1 MQPSALPVLPPCPP
15 VPVIAAALP
24 LPGRTR
30 TGLPPLPFSLPG
42 DMALSVSWSPPS
54 VADSAAPAGSAPA
67 QPNIA
72 PKRAAASA
80 AATTPPSA
88 PAAPAGSLIALFA
101 AGQRYRSD
109 ISNEDY
115 HADRSCVSTNGLKV
129 ILRSPAHFQD
139 YLSRPR
145 KQTPALAFGSAIH
158 ARLLEPE
165 RFAAEYVTAP
175 HLDKRSKE
183 WKAFEEA
190 NAGKRILTAEQAEI
204 LDGLAAQVGR
214 HTSASTLIRGGLK
227 EHTIVWQDEESQV
240 WLKIRPDC
248 FSLDFE
254 TGICLDPK
262 STEDAS
268 ERAFARDCVNYDYDL
283 QAAVYSEGLRIAFGR
298 EFEFAFL
305 ALEKSSP
312 YGVKL
317 YGAPP
322 AMLARGRRRMRE
334 ALATLKQCRDTN
346 SWPCYQPDGGY
357 EMLEWPRW
365 AG

>member
-1 MQPSALPVLPPCPP
+1 MQPSALPALPPCSP
-15 VPVIAAALP
+15 VPVISAALP
-24 LPGRTR
+24 LPGSTR
-30 TGLPPLPFSLPG
+30 TGLPPLPVSLPG
-42 DMALSVSWSPPS
+42 DMALSVSWAPPS
-54 VADSAAPAGSAPA
+54 VADPAAPSGAAPA

-72 PKRAAASA
+72 PKRAAPSA
-80 AATTPPSA
+80 AATTPSA

-101 AGQRYRSD
+101 AGHRYRSD
-109 ISNEDY
+109 ISNEVY
-115 HADRSCVSTNGLKV
+115 HADRSCVFSSGLKV

-139 YLSRPR
+139 CLNRPR
-145 KQTPALAFGSAIH
+145 KQTPALFFGTAIH

-165 RFAAEYVTAP
+165 RFAAEFVTAP
-175 HLDKRSKE
+175 RLDKRSKE

-190 NAGKRILTAEQAEI
+190 NACKQILTAEQTEI
-204 LDGLAAQVGR
+204 LDGLAARVAR
-214 HTSASTLIRGGLK
+214 HNSASTLIRGGLK
-227 EHTIVWQDEESQV
+227 EHTIVWQDDESGV

-248 FSLDFE
+248 FSLDLE
-254 TGICLDPK
+254 TGICLDLK

-268 ERAFARDCVNYDYDL
+268 DIAFARDCVNYDYDL

-298 EFEFAFL
+298 EFEFVFL

-334 ALATLKQCRDTN
+334 ALARLRPIFYSSKITTPVWQ
-346 SWPCYQPDGGY
+346 
-357 EMLEWPRW
+357 
-365 AG
+365 